1 MPSKDL
7 MFAMDI
13 SISIK
18 KDTKT
23 HMETLSIT
31 RIASKDIKI
40 ARTLENSLTN
50 SANTATPQEI
60 KTFFSK

>member
-50 SANTATPQEI
+50 SVNTATPQEI
-60 KTFFSK
+60 KTFYSK